1 VLGTNCRKI
10 VGGSAKG
17 KAIVTKQAINFLA
30 MVDVSKGVVKDKNH
44 ELFEK
49 SIKGLILV
57 LPNAIGSSVGAY
69 TIYSLRLNGASPIA
83 VVCTNR
89 ADITLSSGCAISNI
103 PLVDKLD
110 EITASDLRSGL
121 SVSVDS
127 DEEKVSIQT
136 V

>member
-1 VLGTNCRKI
+1 M
-10 VGGSAKG
+10 
-17 KAIVTKQAINFLA
+17 VTKQAINFLA
-30 MVDVSKGVVKDKNH
+30 MVDVTKGVIKDKNH

-49 SIKGLILV
+49 SINGLILV

-69 TIYSLRLNGASPIA
+69 TIYSLRLNGTSPIA
-83 VVCTNR
+83 VVCTNN

-110 EITASDLRSGL
+110 EMIASNLRSGL
-121 SVSVDS
+121 IISVDS
-127 DEEKVSIQT
+127 DQEKVSIQT

>member
-1 VLGTNCRKI
+1 MLGTNCRKI

-83 VVCTNR
+83 VVWY
-89 ADITLSSGCAISNI
+89 
-103 PLVDKLD
+103 
-110 EITASDLRSGL
+110 
-121 SVSVDS
+121 
-127 DEEKVSIQT
+127 
-136 V
+136 